1 MPTRAAGLRRVADQ
15 AREAVDD
22 HADQHRPLAGYSLL
36 AVAFNALFVAFLVL
50 AGRRGRLPERYG
62 TRDLMLLGAAT
73 FKLSRLLA
81 KDRVTS
87 FLRAPFTRFQEDTG
101 HGEVAEAARGRGLQ
115 RAVGE
120 LVVCPYCLAQWV
132 AAALVVG
139 IAVAP
144 RATRA
149 VAAVFTV
156 FGLSDIVELAYSK
169 LEQSS

>member
-1 MPTRAAGLRRVADQ
+1 MSTKAPGLQHVADE
-15 AREAVDD
+15 AREAVAD
-22 HADQHRPLAGYSLL
+22 HADQYRPLAGYSML
-36 AVAFNALFVAFLVL
+36 AAAFNALFVAFLIL

-62 TRDLMLLGAAT
+62 TGDLMLLGAAT
-73 FKLSRLLA
+73 FKLSRLIA

-87 FLRAPFTRFQEDTG
+87 FLRAPFTRFQEDSG

-132 AAALVVG
+132 AASLVAG
-139 IAVAP
+139 LAVAP

-149 VAAVFTV
+149 VAAVFTI
-156 FGLSDIVELAYSK
+156 FGLSDVVQIAYSK